1 MAKRRSKEQL
11 QADKI
16 IKAEL
21 LKLKERILA
30 VAEPLSR
37 RNKGRLQD
45 EMNGYVK
52 PDTKLTMYQMYYGA
66 FNYPNN
72 SSKKRNY
79 VNGKLV
85 IDEDM
90 NVLLNT
96 VLEMEPETTKIII
109 GEINDVLLAPFK
121 DKK

>member
-11 QADKI
+11 KADKI

-37 RNKGRLQD
+37 RDKGRLQD

-52 PDTKLTMYQMYYGA
+52 PDTKLTMYQMHYGA
-66 FNYPNN
+66 YNYPNN

-90 NVLLNT
+90 NVLLHT
-96 VLEMEPETTKIII
+96 ILEMEPETTKIII

-121 DKK
+121 KK